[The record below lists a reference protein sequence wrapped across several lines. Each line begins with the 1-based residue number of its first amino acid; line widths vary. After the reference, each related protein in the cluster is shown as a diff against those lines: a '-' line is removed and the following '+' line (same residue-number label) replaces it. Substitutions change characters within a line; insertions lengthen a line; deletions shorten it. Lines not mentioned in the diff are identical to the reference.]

1 MFFCNILLLYP
12 QAPNFN
18 KKEDIFIM
26 LCEYQVPMLRA
37 AWFIK
42 LSYAYTVAVSEV
54 KIKKRQLPDPSQ
66 GKYDFI

>member
-1 MFFCNILLLYP
+1 
-12 QAPNFN
+12 
-18 KKEDIFIM
+18 M

-54 KIKKRQLPDPSQ
+54 KIKKRQLSDPSQ
-66 GKYDFI
+66 GKAFPVVGFVVF